1 MPPAGSGV
9 HAGCATA
16 PCVDRGAAHGVG
28 SAIWRTPRRAGRAAA
43 LALVFGRGSAGARR
57 AGYGHALVQLDR
69 LRILNFRNLAD
80 IDIPL
85 SPGTVVVGEN
95 RAGKTNLVHA
105 LRLVLD
111 ATLPNIDRQLR
122 VEDFWD
128 GLSDGRPDWDP
139 MAAGEVVEIAV
150 EMSEFDDDPVL
161 LAVLGDALV
170 SEDPV
175 RARLTFRFG
184 PRPTP
189 SGEAPGSAGYEWRI
203 FGGEDTD
210 LHIAGDLRGYLHFV
224 YLHALRDVASDIANW
239 RRSPLRVLLEAAAA
253 AASPEDLQAV
263 ADAITSANAEIT
275 ELEPIEQLGRQIT
288 DRTREMVG
296 ENQALEAEL
305 GVAALDPLR
314 LLREL
319 RLFVDGAKRRPIA
332 SASLGT
338 LNVLY
343 LALLE
348 LGLEHRLE
356 GTEIAHVV
364 MAIEEP
370 EAHLH
375 PHLQRL
381 IFRRLLR
388 PEEREIEQTALVT
401 THSPHIVS
409 VAPPRNLVV
418 LRAAGDRTQAAVAAD
433 AELESEEW
441 NDIERYLDATRAELV
456 FARRVVLVEGYAEQV
471 LVPAVA
477 EQMGFDLDQL
487 GVSVCAIHG
496 THFASYVRFL
506 SALEIPWAVITD
518 GDPNSKGERAGVRRA
533 SRLLKRLGSDAEPED
548 EGIFVGDTTFEYD
561 LFCASEE
568 NATAFFDVLSSFALS
583 GPRAATVASWRED
596 ENLPAVDEF
605 MSVINAAG
613 KGRLAHRLAGARLAA
628 PEYVARALR
637 YLGDEDDGAGA
648 GT

>member
-1 MPPAGSGV
+1 V
-9 HAGCATA
+9 E
-16 PCVDRGAAHGVG
+16 
-28 SAIWRTPRRAGRAAA
+28 
-43 LALVFGRGSAGARR
+43 
-57 AGYGHALVQLDR
+57 LDR
-69 LRILNFRNLAD
+69 LRIRNFRNLAE

-111 ATLPNIDRQLR
+111 ASLPNSDRQLR
-122 VEDFWD
+122 AEDFWD
-128 GLSDGRPDWDP
+128 GLSDGSPEWDP
-139 MAAGEVVEIAV
+139 MAAGEVIEVAV
-150 EMSEFDDDPVL
+150 EMSGFDEDPVL
-161 LAVLGDALV
+161 LAVLGDAYV

-175 RARLTFRFG
+175 RARLTFRFA

-189 SGEAPGSAGYEWRI
+189 SGEEPGSSGYEWRI
-203 FGGEDTD
+203 FGGEDEN

-224 YLHALRDVASDIANW
+224 YLHALRDVAGDIVSW

-253 AASPEDLQAV
+253 AASPEELQAV
-263 ADAITSANAEIT
+263 ADAITAANAEIT
-275 ELEPIEQLGRQIT
+275 ELEPIEQLGQRIT
-288 DRTREMVG
+288 ERTREMVG
-296 ENQALEAEL
+296 ENQALEADL

-319 RLFVDGAKRRPIA
+319 RLFVDGGKRRPIA
-332 SASLGT
+332 SASLGS

-348 LGLEHRLE
+348 LGLEQRLR

-388 PEEREIEQTALVT
+388 PEERETEQTALVT

-418 LRAAGDRTQAAVAAD
+418 LRSVGGRTEATVAAE

-456 FARRVVLVEGYAEQV
+456 FARRVVLVEGYTEQV
-471 LVPAVA
+471 LVPALA
-477 EQMGFDLDQL
+477 EELSLDLDQL
-487 GVSVCAIHG
+487 GISVCAIHG
-496 THFASYVRFL
+496 MHFGSYVRFL
-506 SALEIPWAVITD
+506 SALEIPWALITD
-518 GDPNSKGERAGVRRA
+518 GDPNAKGVRAGVRRA
-533 SRLLKRLGSDAEPED
+533 ARLLKRLESDAEPED
-548 EGIFVGDTTFEYD
+548 EGIFVGETTFEYD
-561 LFCASEE
+561 LFSASDD
-568 NATAFFDVLSSFALS
+568 NAAAFCDALEGLGLST
-583 GPRAATVASWRED
+583 GRAATVASWCED
-596 ENLPAVDEF
+596 GESPAADDFLP
-605 MSVINAAG
+605 VINAAG
-613 KGRLAHRLAGARLAA
+613 KGRLAHRLVRARLEA
-628 PEYVARALR
+628 PDYVARALR
-637 YLGDEDDGAGA
+637 YLADEDDGTGA

>member
-1 MPPAGSGV
+1 M
-9 HAGCATA
+9 
-16 PCVDRGAAHGVG
+16 
-28 SAIWRTPRRAGRAAA
+28 
-43 LALVFGRGSAGARR
+43 
-57 AGYGHALVQLDR
+57 QLDR
-69 LRILNFRNLAD
+69 LRIRNFRNLAD

-95 RAGKTNLVHA
+95 RAGKTNIVHA

-111 ATLPNIDRQLR
+111 ASLPNSDRQLR
-122 VEDFWD
+122 AEDFWD
-128 GLSDGRPDWDP
+128 GLSDGSPEWDP
-139 MAAGEVVEIAV
+139 MAANEVIEVAV
-150 EMSEFDDDPVL
+150 EMSGFDDDPVL
-161 LAVLGDALV
+161 LAVLGDAFV

-175 RARLTFRFG
+175 RARLTFRFA

-189 SGEAPGSAGYEWRI
+189 ADAEPGSAAYEWRI
-203 FGGEDTD
+203 FGGHDED

-224 YLHALRDVASDIANW
+224 YLHALRDVAGDLVSW

-253 AASPEDLQAV
+253 SASPEELQAV
-263 ADAITSANAEIT
+263 ADAITAANAEIT
-275 ELEPIEQLGRQIT
+275 ELAPIEQLGQRIT
-288 DRTREMVG
+288 ERTREMVG
-296 ENQALEAEL
+296 ANQALEAQL

-319 RLFVDGAKRRPIA
+319 RLFVDGAKRRPIG
-332 SASLGT
+332 SSSLGS

-348 LGLEHRLE
+348 LGLEQRLK
-356 GTEIAHVV
+356 GTEIAHVM

-388 PEEREIEQTALVT
+388 PEEREPEQTALVT

-418 LRAAGDRTQAAVAAD
+418 LRRVGDRSEAAVAAE
-433 AELESEEW
+433 AELGSEEW

-471 LVPAVA
+471 LVPALA
-477 EQMGFDLDQL
+477 GELGLDLDQL
-487 GVSVCAIHG
+487 GISVCAIHG
-496 THFASYVRFL
+496 THFGSYARFL
-506 SALEIPWAVITD
+506 SVLEIPWAVITD
-518 GDPNSKGERAGVRRA
+518 GDPNAKGVRAGVRRA
-533 SRLLKRLGSDAEPED
+533 NRLLTRLNSDAEPED
-548 EGIFVGDTTFEYD
+548 EGIFVGKTTFEYD
-561 LFCASEE
+561 LFLASDG
-568 NATAFFDVLSSFALS
+568 NAAAFVDALEGLGLSA
-583 GPRAATVASWRED
+583 PRAATVASWREEEESPAAED
-596 ENLPAVDEF
+596 FLP
-605 MSVINAAG
+605 VISAAG
-613 KGRLAHRLAGARLAA
+613 KGRLAHRLARSQLDA
-628 PEYVARALR
+628 PDYVARALR
-637 YLGDEDDGAGA
+637 YLADEDDGTGE